1 MIGARRRVT
10 CQPVRLP
17 RRRLP
22 MAQRKSGSTAQ
33 GCGCLAFIAL
43 LVIGGISWAWGEVF
57 GSHPAASSAPQQAV
71 ATQASDTPGP
81 PEVPCGKKPWPRPVP
96 RRAIGQT
103 LARASAS
110 DLRCFNL
117 GAAYAPSGRNI
128 INASANAAH
137 RWRIVRISPV
147 PGTLVKAGTE
157 LTLRL
162 KLAHPPAGPA
172 APSPPAV
179 SAPAASP
186 AGCYPL
192 SDEGTCYEPGE
203 YCRDSDQGMTGVAGD
218 GESIICEDNDGLRWE
233 PTG

>member
-1 MIGARRRVT
+1 M
-10 CQPVRLP
+10 
-17 RRRLP
+17 
-22 MAQRKSGSTAQ
+22 
-33 GCGCLAFIAL
+33 
-43 LVIGGISWAWGEVF
+43 
-57 GSHPAASSAPQQAV
+57 
-71 ATQASDTPGP
+71 
-81 PEVPCGKKPWPRPVP
+81 P

-128 INASANAAH
+128 MNAPSNAAH
-137 RWRIVRISPV
+137 RWRIVQISPA
-147 PGTLVKAGTE
+147 PGTLVRAGTA

-162 KLAHPPAGPA
+162 KLAHPPAAAA
-172 APSPPAV
+172 APSPP
-179 SAPAASP
+179 SPPAASP
-186 AGCYPL
+186 PPASQVSCYPL
-192 SDEGTCYEPGE
+192 SDEGTCYKPGE

>member
-1 MIGARRRVT
+1 
-10 CQPVRLP
+10 
-17 RRRLP
+17 

-33 GCGCLAFIAL
+33 GCGCLAFIVL

-71 ATQASDTPGP
+71 ATQASDTPEP
-81 PEVPCGKKPWPRPVP
+81 PADPWGKKPWPRLVP

-110 DLRCFNL
+110 DLRCFNR

-128 INASANAAH
+128 MNASADAAH

-162 KLAHPPAGPA
+162 KLATPRLR
-172 APSPPAV
+172 SPRLRRPQCRRLRLHRPAV
-179 SAPAASP
+179 IPSATRAPAMSLASTAVIP
-186 AGCYPL
+186 IRG
-192 SDEGTCYEPGE
+192 
-203 YCRDSDQGMTGVAGD
+203 
-218 GESIICEDNDGLRWE
+218 
-233 PTG
+233 

>member
-1 MIGARRRVT
+1 M
-10 CQPVRLP
+10 
-17 RRRLP
+17 
-22 MAQRKSGSTAQ
+22 
-33 GCGCLAFIAL
+33 
-43 LVIGGISWAWGEVF
+43 
-57 GSHPAASSAPQQAV
+57 
-71 ATQASDTPGP
+71 
-81 PEVPCGKKPWPRPVP
+81 P

-110 DLRCFNL
+110 DLRCFSL

-128 INASANAAH
+128 LNASANAAH

-147 PGTLVKAGTE
+147 PGTLVKPGTE

-162 KLAHPPAGPA
+162 NLAHPPAAPA
-172 APSPPAV
+172 APSPPTA
-179 SAPAASP
+179 SAPAAP
-186 AGCYPL
+186 PTGCYPL